1 MTICSDLSENTMIEL
16 FTNAAMTAGEV
27 IMRYYET
34 GPVVQQ
40 KRDRSP
46 VTDADLFAERVIFD
60 ALSYQLPGIP
70 IIAEEA
76 VADGRI
82 PDLIN
87 RSFILVD
94 PLDGTKEFIDRRGDF
109 TVNIAFIEHGIP
121 VCGVVYAPALGVL
134 YGGDQS
140 GAWKRMIESSS
151 LSQWLPI
158 AARKPDEI
166 AVAVASRSHMC
177 DETVAYLKKENITK
191 LTQIGSSLKFC
202 LIAEGRAD
210 VYPRLGRTMQWDTAA
225 GDAILRSAGGHTR
238 TLDGLPLKY
247 GLSGGLESDKFVN
260 PPFISC
266 GSSDAFLPDDMNA

>member
-1 MTICSDLSENTMIEL
+1 MIDL
-16 FTNAAMTAGEV
+16 FTNTALAAGQL

-34 GPVVQQ
+34 RPVVQQ
-40 KRDRSP
+40 KPDQSP

-70 IIAEEA
+70 IVAEEA
-76 VADGRI
+76 VAEGRI
-82 PDLIN
+82 PNLLDK
-87 RSFILVD
+87 SFILVD

-109 TVNIAFIEHGIP
+109 TVNIAFIERGFP
-121 VCGVVYAPALGVL
+121 VCGVVYAPALRVI

-140 GAWKRMIESSS
+140 GAWKQMMENSGQ
-151 LSQWLPI
+151 SQRLPI
-158 AARKPDEI
+158 AAREPGRV
-166 AVAVASRSHMC
+166 AVAVTSRSHMC

-191 LTQIGSSLKFC
+191 ITQIGSSLKFC

-247 GLSGGLESDKFVN
+247 GSRGGLNSDKFVN
-260 PPFISC
+260 PHFVSC
-266 GSSDAFLPDDMNA
+266 GRSAPFLSADMNA